1 MREREGNHTE
11 YVILSVVQFEPYN
24 GIIWI
29 CQSILGSEKTLF
41 CVQIAI
47 GETIIICF
55 ASLIPE
61 NFEGTKCIDILTKP
75 RIILRQI
82 GH

>member
-1 MREREGNHTE
+1 MRAREGNHID
-11 YVILSVVQFEPYN
+11 YVILSIVQFDPYN

-47 GETIIICF
+47 GEMIIICF
-55 ASLIPE
+55 ANLIPE
-61 NFEGTKCIDILTKP
+61 SCEGMECIYILTKP
-75 RIILRQI
+75 RILLRQI